1 MSTLNPFDLLG
12 GDAEDPSQIV
22 VSLPKKVEKAAPVQQ
37 PAKGAKL
44 QTKQPPTSQAVRESR
59 NAPSGGRGGGG
70 GAGRG
75 PPRGSFNPGGDRL
88 HDPKDGERTGGFR
101 GYRES
106 GGRGGQRGGYANGRA
121 GDVERPKRVFERRS
135 GTGRG
140 NDLKREGGGRGN
152 WGTPEDDIPPPT
164 EEPTTVVE
172 KSPVA
177 EKEGGEDD
185 TTDAKNEAPAD
196 EQKEKEPEDKEMTL
210 EEYEKIL
217 EEKKKALQAT
227 KVEERKVDTKVFE
240 SMQQLSSKKTNN
252 EEIFIKLGSDKDK
265 RKDAAEKEEKAKKSL
280 SINEFLKPADGERYN
295 PRGGYRGRGGRG
307 QRDGGGR
314 SGGRGQRDEK
324 VNGGAPAPAIEDS
337 AQFPSLGK

>member
-22 VSLPKKVEKAAPVQQ
+22 VSLPKKVEKEAPAQ

-59 NAPSGGRGGGG
+59 NAPSGVRGG

-75 PPRGSFNPGGDRL
+75 PPRGSFNPGGDRP
-88 HDPKDGERTGGFR
+88 HDLKDGERTSGFR
-101 GYRES
+101 RYRES
-106 GGRGGQRGGYANGRA
+106 GGRGGQRGGPANGRA
-121 GDVERPKRVFERRS
+121 GDGRVFERRS
-135 GTGRG
+135 GTG
-140 NDLKREGGGRGN
+140 
-152 WGTPEDDIPPPT
+152 
-164 EEPTTVVE
+164 
-172 KSPVA
+172 
-177 EKEGGEDD
+177 
-185 TTDAKNEAPAD
+185 
-196 EQKEKEPEDKEMTL
+196 QPEDKEMTL

-295 PRGGYRGRGGRG
+295 PRGGGYRGRGGRN
-307 QRDGGGR
+307 
-314 SGGRGQRDEK
+314 GGRGQRDEK
-324 VNGGAPAPAIEDS
+324 VNEGAPAPPSETVLSSHRWASKDRPLLVLQHLSILSLYSLSLILFLILSFLLHFFYRTSLS
-337 AQFPSLGK
+337 AFKL